1 MAVTRAVRRDRC
13 GALAYGSATSGPAAG
28 HHLPEVAGVA

>member
-13 GALAYGSATSGPAAG
+13 GALACGSATSGPAAG